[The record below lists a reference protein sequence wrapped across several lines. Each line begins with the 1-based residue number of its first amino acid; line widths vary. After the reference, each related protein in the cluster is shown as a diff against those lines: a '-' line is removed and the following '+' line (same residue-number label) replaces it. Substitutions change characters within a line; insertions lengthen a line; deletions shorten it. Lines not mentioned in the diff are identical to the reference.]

1 VETSIQLLYFA
12 KNLGAAAKL
21 RKKQADD
28 HPKGIRPPMSRR
40 TSLDDAML
48 RLSDNCAERRGG
60 KALERPL
67 PDDALNV
74 IAVRIRLL
82 RDCRGRVQTSYPSAL
97 SLMRLFSR

>member
-1 VETSIQLLYFA
+1 MIIA
-12 KNLGAAAKL
+12 
-21 RKKQADD
+21 
-28 HPKGIRPPMSRR
+28 KGIRPPMSRR

-67 PDDALNV
+67 PDDALKIV

-82 RDCRGRVQTSYPSAL
+82 RDCRGRVQTSYPLAL